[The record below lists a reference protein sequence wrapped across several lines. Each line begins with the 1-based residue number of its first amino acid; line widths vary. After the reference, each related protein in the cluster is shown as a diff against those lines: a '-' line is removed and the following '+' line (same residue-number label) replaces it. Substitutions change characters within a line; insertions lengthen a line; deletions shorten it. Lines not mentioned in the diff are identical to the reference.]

1 MKELEGK
8 WRGVDVL
15 DDEVKK
21 EIKRLNKM
29 AEGMSDRR
37 IQLLEAEGFIWYSF
51 EVQWVE
57 KLDELR
63 AYKEINGDTLVPA
76 IYPANPSLN
85 QHRCYR
91 NYEKLKELEEK
102 LRDVELLDDE
112 AKKKL
117 ERLNKLAAGITE
129 ERIKL
134 LEAEGFIWDVHS
146 YVWELQFQELQSF
159 IDLNGHA
166 PIMRKKIYDQLASW
180 VNKQRINYRKHL
192 KGQHTTLSEE
202 RIKQLNSIRFDW
214 KVAQRS
220 PKRLG
225 QL

>member
-117 ERLNKLAAGITE
+117 EQLNKVARGLTE
-129 ERIKL
+129 DR
-134 LEAEGFIWDVHS
+134 
-146 YVWELQFQELQSF
+146 
-159 IDLNGHA
+159 
-166 PIMRKKIYDQLASW
+166 
-180 VNKQRINYRKHL
+180 
-192 KGQHTTLSEE
+192 
-202 RIKQLNSIRFDW
+202 
-214 KVAQRS
+214 
-220 PKRLG
+220 
-225 QL
+225 